1 VEVARLHASNAI
13 RKKSESLNFLR
24 LSARVD
30 AAASR
35 VETAVKMRQVT
46 GSMTGVVKNMERA
59 MNSMN
64 LEQVCRENK
73 AATWCVTYR
82 ILIHMQVSMIMD
94 KFEQQFEDLDVQTSY
109 MEGSMSQ
116 TTAMTTPVDQV
127 DDLMQQVAD
136 ENGLE
141 LQMELP
147 GASTNSFKMGTA
159 TIEGE
164 QDELAERLAKLRNP

>member
-1 VEVARLHASNAI
+1 MDNTNQLKTLKALQTGNVEVARLHASNAI

-46 GSMTGVVKNMERA
+46 GSMTSVVKNMERA

-64 LEQVCRENK
+64 LEQ
-73 AATWCVTYR
+73 
-82 ILIHMQVSMIMD
+82 ISMVMD
-94 KFEQQFEDLDVQTSY
+94 KFEQQFEDLDVQTAY

-116 TTAMTTPVDQV
+116 STAMTTPIDQV

-147 GASTNSFKMGTA
+147 GVESKGFKLGTA